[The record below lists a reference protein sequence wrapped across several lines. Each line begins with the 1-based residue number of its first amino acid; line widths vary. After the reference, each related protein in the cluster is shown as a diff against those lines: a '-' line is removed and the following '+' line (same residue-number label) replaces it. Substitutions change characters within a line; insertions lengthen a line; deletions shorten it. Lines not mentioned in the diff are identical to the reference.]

1 LLLPSF
7 GNLHKHGL
15 ILVLGARG
23 QAQAVL
29 SELAV
34 FFGVL
39 HACLLRLVGKAPT
52 TELVAGALVVV
63 NGRDEQEPARR
74 LNVSFGYGIS
84 GGIMAQSDKHRE
96 YAASCLRLA
105 QNAPDE
111 QSRSLYLMMAEARR
125 ALAEKAKTRDE
136 AKQQT

>member
-84 GGIMAQSDKHRE
+84 GGIMVSDKHRE

-111 QSRSLYLMMAEARR
+111 ESRSLYLMMAEAWR
-125 ALAEKAKTRDE
+125 ALAERAETRDE